1 MPSIN
6 HVLETALYVK
16 DRTRSQQFYESVLGF
31 RVLLDDGNRLTG
43 MAVGGSNQVLL
54 LFEEGRSTSGEETPG
69 GFIPPHDGHGPV
81 HLAFA
86 IDAAS
91 LDDWTEH
98 LRAHGVPVESVV
110 HPPGGGTSMYF
121 RDPDD
126 NLVELA
132 SPGIWETY

>member
-1 MPSIN
+1 MPTIN

-16 DRTRSQQFYESVLGF
+16 ERTRSQSFYETVLGF

-43 MAVGGSNQVLL
+43 MAVGNTNQVLL
-54 LFEEGRSTSGEETPG
+54 LFTEGASTAGEETPG

-86 IDAAS
+86 VDTAS
-91 LDDWTEH
+91 LPEWTAH
-98 LRAHGVPVESVV
+98 LHANGVTIESTV
-110 HPPGGGTSMYF
+110 HPPRGGTSVYF
-121 RDPDD
+121 RDPDN
-126 NLVELA
+126 NLIELA